1 MVIWEKLENV
11 GELTED
17 IREDGLS
24 DIRKMFPE
32 KHILWIGLQWMV
44 NTIKAI
50 LDADADSV
58 NPARDLAGR
67 PGRTIGRQGDV

>member
-24 DIRKMFPE
+24 DIRKMFPK
-32 KHILWIGLQWMV
+32 KHILWIGLQWMA

-50 LDADADSV
+50 SDVDADSA
-58 NPARDLAGR
+58 NPARDLADR
-67 PGRTIGRQGDV
+67 PGKTIGRQRGV